1 MDVALGQQYYY
12 GILKHQ
18 LVLILVVMDVA
29 LGPSVEHMEGMFAKS
44 VLILVVMDVALGR
57 FLRK

>member
-1 MDVALGQQYYY
+1 MSHLGSSNL
-12 GILKHQ
+12 IVFSLIRM
-18 LVLILVVMDVA
+18 VLILVVMDVA